1 MLRLLKQYFP
11 IRNIIFYILEGFVI
25 FGSFLLATLIL
36 TGPSSFLFDLF
47 LCLRIFLVVCICQI
61 CLYYND
67 LYDFKV
73 VSTITEVSIRLL
85 RSLGMT
91 SIALAL
97 IYWAFPDVV
106 INHIIF
112 MLSIGFILI
121 FIIGWRFFYIFII
134 KKGFFNQN
142 IILLGSSPLALDIL
156 NEIAFELDC
165 GYTISVIILDSEEE
179 ASNIKV
185 SKNIIV
191 RKEKKGLC
199 SLAKETGIN
208 KVVVALKEQRG
219 SFPTQELILCRIAGI
234 EVIEGSSFYEM
245 LTGKVL
251 VTQIKP
257 SWLIYSEGFRK
268 SKFTTIIKRI
278 EDILISSSM
287 LILLSPILVIVSLLI
302 KLESKGQVIFF
313 QDRVGQKKIEFS
325 MHKFRSMVEDAE
337 KLSGPVWAKSH
348 DARIT
353 KIGHIIRKFRID
365 ELPQFWDVFI
375 GKMSMVGPRP
385 ERKHFTDDLEK
396 KIPFYSERFIVKPGI
411 TGWAQIS
418 YSYGSNL
425 DDAIEKLNY
434 DLFYIKN
441 LSIIMDMVILLRT
454 AKTVLIGRGAR

>member
-11 IRNIIFYILEGFVI
+11 IRNILFFILEGLVI

-36 TGPSSFLFDLF
+36 TEAGSFLVDLL
-47 LCLRIFLVVCICQI
+47 LCLRIFLVVCVCQT

-73 VSTITEVSIRLL
+73 ASTLVEVSIRLL
-85 RSLGMT
+85 QSLGIT
-91 SIALAL
+91 SIVLAL
-97 IYWAFPDVV
+97 IYWAFPVV
-106 INHIIF
+106 IINQVIF
-112 MLSIGFILI
+112 ILSMGFLLI
-121 FIIGWRFFYIFII
+121 FIIGWRLLYIFII
-134 KKGFFNQN
+134 KKGLFNQN
-142 IILLGSSPLALDIL
+142 IILLGSSPLAFDIV
-156 NEIAFELDC
+156 NEIDSEPDC
-165 GYTISVIILDSEEE
+165 GYSVAVIIPDSEEE
-179 ASNIKV
+179 VLDINILNKI
-185 SKNIIV
+185 SI
-191 RKEKKGLC
+191 RKEKKDLC
-199 SLAKETGIN
+199 SLARETGIY

-219 SFPTQELILCRIAGI
+219 LFPTQELIRCRTDGI

-257 SWLIYSEGFRK
+257 SWLIFSEGFKK
-268 SKFTTIIKRI
+268 SKFRTLVKRL
-278 EDILISSSM
+278 EDIFISLMM
-287 LILLSPILVIVSLLI
+287 LILLSPILLIVSILI
-302 KLESKGQVIFF
+302 KLESKGPVLFF
-313 QDRVGQKKIEFS
+313 QDRVGQKKKEFR

-337 KLSGPVWAKSH
+337 RLSGPVWARTD

-353 KIGHIIRKFRID
+353 KVGRIIRRFRLD
-365 ELPQFWDVFI
+365 ELPQLWDVLT

-385 ERKHFTDDLEK
+385 ERKHFTDELEK

-418 YSYGSNL
+418 YSYGASM

-441 LSIIMDMVILLRT
+441 LSILMDMVILLRT
-454 AKTVLIGRGAR
+454 AKTILLGKGAR